1 MILFDLPDA
10 WIRSFLIW
18 SIGMELYNNKG
29 IQRIMKT
36 GYHVACFY
44 NCLGILYMLV
54 AGWIYGG

>member
-1 MILFDLPDA
+1 MMIFDLPDQ

-18 SIGMELYNNKG
+18 SIGAELYNDRRL
-29 IQRIMKT
+29 QRILKT

-54 AGWIYGG
+54 MEWAYG